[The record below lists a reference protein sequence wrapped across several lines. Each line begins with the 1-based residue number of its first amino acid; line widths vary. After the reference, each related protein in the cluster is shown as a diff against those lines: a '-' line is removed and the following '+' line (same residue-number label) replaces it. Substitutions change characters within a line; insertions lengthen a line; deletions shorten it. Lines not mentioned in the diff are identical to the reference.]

1 MERATGSTESAASTQ
16 TSSHVR
22 LVPWSEGDFDLLVRH
37 NAPEMTA
44 HLGGPETHEKL
55 LDRHQRYLG
64 LDDRQGGMFRI
75 VTHPE
80 GETAGIVGFWET
92 THQGEDVWEAG
103 WGVLPECQ
111 GRGIAAAAVRLAV
124 AEARRTGRHRHL
136 HAYPAADNAP
146 SNGVCRKAGF
156 TLLGEEDMEYPKGH
170 WMRCNDWRLDLEQ
183 QA

>member
-1 MERATGSTESAASTQ
+1 M
-16 TSSHVR
+16 
-22 LVPWSEGDFDLLVRH
+22 PWSEGDFDLLVRH